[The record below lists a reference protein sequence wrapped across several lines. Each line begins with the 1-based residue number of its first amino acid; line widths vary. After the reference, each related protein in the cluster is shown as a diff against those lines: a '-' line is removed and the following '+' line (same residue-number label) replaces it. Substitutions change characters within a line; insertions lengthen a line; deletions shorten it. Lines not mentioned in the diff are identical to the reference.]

1 MKFVL
6 LFFLF
11 FHFLLQAGYIK
22 DSNRD
27 VIIDLSTSLIWQD
40 SNDTSSVKR
49 SFEDAVS
56 YCENLDFADY
66 SDWRLPNFNELYL
79 LADRTKAN
87 PAISQEFEYVGAINL
102 QDFYWSSTTSA
113 QSSTTAWAL
122 YFHYGSGVQKEKSEL
137 GYVRCVRGGK

>member
-1 MKFVL
+1 MKIVL

-11 FHFLLQAGYIK
+11 FHFSLHADFIK
-22 DSNRD
+22 DSIKD
-27 VIIDLSTSLIWQD
+27 VVVDLSTSLIWQD
-40 SNDTSSVKR
+40 SNYTSSVKR

-56 YCENLDFADY
+56 YCENLDFAGF
-66 SDWRLPNFNELYL
+66 SDWRLPNSNELYL
-79 LADRTKAN
+79 LADRTKSN
-87 PAISQEFEYVGAINL
+87 PAISKEFEYVSDTYL

-113 QSSTTAWAL
+113 QSNTTAWAL